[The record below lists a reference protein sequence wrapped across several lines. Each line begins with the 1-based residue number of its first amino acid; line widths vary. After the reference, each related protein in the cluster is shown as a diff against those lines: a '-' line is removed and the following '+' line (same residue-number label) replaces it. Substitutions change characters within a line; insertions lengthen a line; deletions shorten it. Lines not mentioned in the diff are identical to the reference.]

1 MAQGEPVWA
10 PHAEADLMVA
20 ALTRSD
26 ALARY
31 LAHITE
37 PEVIGCAAIT
47 GKDKPEGQAWDAQI
61 EGIKE
66 PSALWSK
73 KIYCIKFYQSTWDR
87 YTEEMRQHMLF
98 KQLLRIPEDVNGKV
112 LPFDLQDSY
121 MLVKTYGTD
130 YMAKTD
136 LPNLL
141 TNPPIFGGVD
151 NKLNKD

>member
-1 MAQGEPVWA
+1 MAQHEAVWVL
-10 PHAEADLMVA
+10 HKEADDMILAMIK
-20 ALTRSD
+20 SD
-26 ALARY
+26 HLSRY
-31 LAHITE
+31 LAHID

-47 GKDKPEGQAWDAQI
+47 GKEKPESQSWDAQI

-98 KQLLRIPEDVNGKV
+98 KQLLRIPDDCNGKV
-112 LPFDLQDSY
+112 LPFDLQDNY

-130 YMAKTD
+130 YMNKIN

-141 TNPPIFGGVD
+141 TNPPTFGGTD
-151 NKLNKD
+151 KQD